1 MTQRE
6 QASRPPDRA
15 AGETPGR
22 DDSYLILGAG
32 CAGLSLA
39 WQLLDAGVTSPI
51 CLFDQRQGYAND
63 RTWSYW
69 QVEPTPFD
77 DLADKQWVNWAVVDD
92 QGRAA
97 HRGTARLPYC
107 HLRSDVFY
115 RRVLERLE
123 AAPNVTL
130 RLGQRIVW
138 AGAIPG
144 DRDDRGRVAI
154 ETREGRWEGRHLFDS
169 IGVTARGGE
178 NPSGGG
184 RGPSRPWLQHFLG
197 LRIRASRPVFTP
209 ETLTLM
215 DHRVSQEN
223 GPHFIYLLPFSPTEA
238 LIENTYLFPVR
249 IPPARHR
256 RELTDYLTR
265 HCGLRPGE
273 WEVVEEEGGAIPMG
287 GFSASPEGP
296 PRVHRIGLAGGA
308 ARPSTGYAF
317 LRIQRQCRRLAEAVA
332 QGREPSMDRSV
343 FGAGKYRLFDRILLH
358 ALGRSPRLAPA
369 FFTTLFERAPAESV
383 VRFLTECSG
392 WQDDLWVIRS
402 VLQWPFVRMLGRSLI
417 PDRQESLA
425 ARRGVEVSTASPAP
439 AKPALQ

>member
-1 MTQRE
+1 MRQRE
-6 QASRPPDRA
+6 RALRPSSQVAEGHPG
-15 AGETPGR
+15 GEGA
-22 DDSYLILGAG
+22 DSYLILGAG

-39 WQLLDAGVTSPI
+39 WHLLDAGVTAPI
-51 CLFDQRQGYAND
+51 CLFDQRRGYAND

-77 DLADKQWVNWAVVDD
+77 GLADKQWAEWAVIDD
-92 QGRAA
+92 GGR
-97 HRGTARLPYC
+97 TAQRRTTRLPYC

-130 RLGQRIVW
+130 HLGQRIEW
-138 AGAIPG
+138 AGAVGAPG
-144 DRDDRGRVAI
+144 GVAV
-154 ETREGRWEGRHLFDS
+154 ETREGRWEGARLFDS
-169 IGVTARGGE
+169 IGATTRAKGDQAAQFDGA
-178 NPSGGG
+178 
-184 RGPSRPWLQHFLG
+184 SRPWLQHFLG
-197 LRIRASRPVFTP
+197 LRIRTTRPVFSP

-223 GPHFIYLLPFSPTEA
+223 GPHFVYLLPFSATEA
-238 LIENTYLFPVR
+238 LIENTYLFPFPVS
-249 IPPARHR
+249 PTQHR
-256 RELTDYLTR
+256 RELTDYLAL
-265 HCGLRPGE
+265 HWGLRPGE

-317 LRIQRQCRRLAEAVA
+317 LRIQRQCLRLAVAVA

-358 ALGRSPRLAPA
+358 ALGRTPRLAPA

-383 VRFLTECSG
+383 VRFLTECSS
-392 WQDDLWVIRS
+392 WQDDLWVIRA
-402 VLQWPFVRMLGRSLI
+402 VLQWPFVRMLGRSVI
-417 PDRQESLA
+417 PARREGVVA
-425 ARRGVEVSTASPAP
+425 ERRGVEVSSASPAP
-439 AKPALQ
+439 AKPALP

>member
-6 QASRPPDRA
+6 QAPQPFGRGTGKRPGGEA
-15 AGETPGR
+15 A
-22 DDSYLILGAG
+22 DSYLILGAG

-39 WQLLDAGVTSPI
+39 WHLLDAGVTSPI
-51 CLFDQRQGYAND
+51 CLFDQREGYTND

-77 DLADKQWVNWAVVDD
+77 GLADKQWTKWAVVDD
-92 QGRAA
+92 RGRMAD
-97 HRGTARLPYC
+97 RGTARFPYC

-115 RRVLERLE
+115 RQVLERLE

-130 RLGQRIVW
+130 CLGQRIEW
-138 AGAIPG
+138 AGPTHSG
-144 DRDDRGRVAI
+144 VAVK
-154 ETREGRWEGRHLFDS
+154 TREGRWEGARLFDS
-169 IGVTARGGE
+169 IGVAGRRGAVQ
-178 NPSGGG
+178 
-184 RGPSRPWLQHFLG
+184 PSRFGRAAQPWLQHFLG
-197 LRIRASRPVFTP
+197 LRIRTTRPVFSP

-223 GPHFIYLLPFSPTEA
+223 GPHFVYLLPFSTTEA
-238 LIENTYLFPVR
+238 LIENTYLFPVLVS
-249 IPPARHR
+249 PTHHR
-256 RELTDYLTR
+256 RELTDYLAR
-265 HCGLRPGE
+265 YWGLRPGE

-287 GFSASPEGP
+287 GFSASPGGA

-317 LRIQRQCRRLAEAVA
+317 LRIQRQCRQLAEAVA
-332 QGREPSMDRSV
+332 QSREPSTDRSV

-392 WQDDLWVIRS
+392 WKDDLWVIRA
-402 VLQWPFVRMLGRSLI
+402 VLQWPFVQMLGRSVI
-417 PDRQESLA
+417 PVRQERVA
-425 ARRGVEVSTASPAP
+425 ERRGVEVSTASPAP
-439 AKPALQ
+439 AKAALQ